1 MTQQIKEE
9 KGKRKKKKKGKEH
22 KHEHGAF
29 KTFGLKVKSEMQWE
43 HRHTT
48 FQPSASLV
56 HFKSCFTCN
65 SLIIWMLA
73 FLSCYVYIYSA
84 KPTKYHL
91 KFDLIWIGL
100 DWIVGVFST
109 IHHPSIVRLSGVWLF
124 ENEFR
129 IKLYNSRCL
138 YLFINYL
145 LRVCLGKQ
153 SCELKGVS
161 GNWWLICCEVF

>member
-1 MTQQIKEE
+1 MDASFSVLLCIHLFSTTHQIPFEI
-9 KGKRKKKKKGKEH
+9 H
-22 KHEHGAF
+22 
-29 KTFGLKVKSEMQWE
+29 V
-43 HRHTT
+43 
-48 FQPSASLV
+48 
-56 HFKSCFTCN
+56 
-65 SLIIWMLA
+65 
-73 FLSCYVYIYSA
+73 
-84 KPTKYHL
+84 L

-145 LRVCLGKQ
+145 LRVCLGK
-153 SCELKGVS
+153 
-161 GNWWLICCEVF
+161 